1 MWVEKQGQIVSVSQS
16 RVRCL
21 VRSFRKGSKQD
32 LGGETATAEN
42 RAGPGNARRPKE
54 QEPEVGSR
62 LCRLRFKLKSYDFKN
77 IRLFVHSL
85 YALNIS

>member
-32 LGGETATAEN
+32 LEGEMATAEN

-62 LCRLRFKLKSYDFKN
+62 LCRLRFKLKSYDLKN